1 MKVAI
6 TPIATLVLCL
16 VLLAGC
22 GKKQPQH
29 VFSSLKDS
37 ATAAQLKSFV
47 SGKAAQAKMAA
58 EANGQPLPP
67 ELQTYFEAAKRGDW
81 PTVRTQFNH
90 FIQNDG
96 QGSGQAKPLLQ
107 GTPWNAMVRETWGAV
122 EIFNDGDEKYVTAF
136 GRDIITSIPP
146 GSIYFGGTDPGRF
159 LITAM
164 QKNQVAG
171 DPFFTLTQN
180 ALADGTYL
188 DYLRSMYGDKIYIPT
203 DEDSKKAFKDYTEDA
218 QQRLQNHQLK
228 PGEQVRVDPA
238 SGRVQVSGQV
248 AVMAINGL
256 LAKDIFERNTN
267 QQFYLEESFP
277 LDWMYPYLE
286 PHGLIF
292 KLNWQPL
299 PELSDEIVQRDHDYW
314 AKLIAP
320 MIGKW
325 LDSGTPLADVVN
337 YDEKVFRRHDLAG
350 FEGDSRFV
358 RNDYCCRTYCW
369 ERSNIA
375 DLYVWRMNHAATADE
390 KERMGREAD
399 FAFRQALA
407 LCPSVQGNVS
417 RYRDFLKS
425 QHRDSDIVLL
435 NKMARQFPRMW

>member
-1 MKVAI
+1 MKVAVLLI
-6 TPIATLVLCL
+6 SSLVLCL
-16 VLLAGC
+16 GLMAGC
-22 GKKQPQH
+22 GKKPQH

-37 ATAAQLKSFV
+37 ATAAQLRSFV
-47 SGKAAQAKMAA
+47 AQKEAQANTAA
-58 EANGQPLPP
+58 KANGQTMPP
-67 ELQTYFEAAKRGDW
+67 ELQTYFAVAKRGDW
-81 PTVRTQFNH
+81 PAVRNQFNK
-90 FIQNDG
+90 FLQNSG
-96 QGSGQAKPLLQ
+96 QGPSQTNLQ
-107 GTPWNAMVRETWGAV
+107 VLGTVWDAMVRETWGAV

-136 GRDIITSIPP
+136 GRDIIASIPP

-180 ALADGTYL
+180 ALADSTYL
-188 DYLRSMYGDKIYIPT
+188 DYLRSMYAGRIYIPT
-203 DEDSKKAFKDYTEDA
+203 PEDSQKAFKDYTEDA

-228 PGEQVRVDPA
+228 PGEQVRADPA
-238 SGRVQVSGQV
+238 SGRVKVSGQV

-256 LAKDIFERNTN
+256 LARDIFDRNTN
-267 QQFYLEESFP
+267 QDFYVEESFP
-277 LDWMYPYLE
+277 LDWMYPCLE

-292 KLNWQPL
+292 KLNREPL

-314 AKLIAP
+314 TKLIAP

-325 LDSGTPLADVVN
+325 LGNETPLADVVN

-350 FEGDSRFV
+350 FKGDPRFV

-375 DLYVWRMNHAATADE
+375 DLYVWRMNHATTADE

-425 QHRDSDIVLL
+425 QNRYSDIVLL